1 LDRPHNA
8 PIRISA
14 AQRELSPGLA
24 LALALAARLWIAAC
38 RSERNWTLFVSCRFR
53 IVSCGVV
60 SFRSR
65 KVSRHPTKQCMLNRP
80 GMFWTWPGWL
90 CLSLSLVLPGRHPPP
105 AGTTPAHPSP
115 PLLRRVGPDRSDRDS
130 MDWIPGVLKFSEK
143 PRSHNFHPPR
153 FFRLAVD
160 GTLIRR
166 QVVGRNRYHRCGTR
180 RTSGSGS
187 VSADR
192 RGIGYL
198 SSAPCIV
205 TASTMSRERVWR
217 RGHAGHAGM
226 DRGPVVWSLSRR
238 TTFVIIHC
246 SELSTLDVYIY
257 TAFHLTEQHHHAR
270 TTYRT
275 RTTASVPIPR
285 NRTPTPTTTLGSTCT
300 EPPLQQPD
308 LSPWPT
314 PSPTPSRACPTSP
327 QTPNAAP
334 KRV

>member
-1 LDRPHNA
+1 VIPTRFRLDRPHNA

-130 MDWIPGVLKFSEK
+130 MDWIPGVLNFSEK

-166 QVVGRNRYHRCGTR
+166 QVVRRNRYHRCGTR

-205 TASTMSRERVWR
+205 TASTMSRERGMEERTCRACRDGPWSGGVELISTNDFRYHPLQRTLHAR
-217 RGHAGHAGM
+217 R
-226 DRGPVVWSLSRR
+226 
-238 TTFVIIHC
+238 I
-246 SELSTLDVYIY
+246 YIY
-257 TAFHLTEQHHHAR
+257 GVSPHGTA
-270 TTYRT
+270 
-275 RTTASVPIPR
+275 
-285 NRTPTPTTTLGSTCT
+285 
-300 EPPLQQPD
+300 
-308 LSPWPT
+308 
-314 PSPTPSRACPTSP
+314 PSRKDNVPYSYHSVRTDSP
-327 QTPNAAP
+327 ESNTHPYHYP
-334 KRV
+334 G